1 MENNNLK
8 LGKTT
13 FYDEGVNVVGTVLM
27 RKVFSWMALALLI
40 TGLTAWIVAGS
51 EQLLSIIFSSKA
63 TFFGLIIGELVLVV
77 AMTSAINRMSL
88 TTATLLMVLYS
99 VINGATMSSIF
110 LLYTADSIAST
121 FFVTAGTFGVM
132 SLYGYATKRDLS
144 SWGNILFM
152 GVIGLIIAGVVNMF
166 WGNGTFSLIVSA
178 LGVII
183 FVALT
188 AYDVQKIKV
197 IFNEATAVD
206 ETTQKIAL
214 LGALSLY
221 LDFINIFLYLLRLLG
236 SRK

>member
-63 TFFGLIIGELVLVV
+63 TFFGLIIGELVLVI

-99 VINGATMSSIF
+99 VINGTTMSSIF

>member
-110 LLYTADSIAST
+110 LLYTADSIATT

>member
-13 FYDEGVNVVGTVLM
+13 FYDGGVNVVGTVLM

-221 LDFINIFLYLLRLLG
+221 LDFINIFLYLLRFLG

>member
-1 MENNNLK
+1 MEENNFR
-8 LGKTT
+8 LGNTT
-13 FYDEGVNVVGTVLM
+13 FTDDVNVVGTVLM

-40 TGLTAWIVAGS
+40 TGLTAWVVAGS
-51 EQLLSIIFSSKA
+51 EQLLSIIFSSRI
-63 TFFGLIIGELVLVV
+63 TFFGLIIGELALVV
-77 AMTSAINRMSL
+77 AMTSAIHRMSL
-88 TTATLLMVLYS
+88 STATLLMVLYS

-121 FFVTAGTFGVM
+121 FFVTAGTFGAM

-152 GVIGLIIAGVVNMF
+152 GLIGLIIAGVVNMF
-166 WGNGTFSLIVSA
+166 WMNNTFSLLVSA
-178 LGVII
+178 IGVVI

-188 AYDVQKIKV
+188 AYDVQKIKTL
-197 IFNEATAVD
+197 FNDATEVN
-206 ETTQKIAL
+206 ESTQKIAL

>member
-1 MENNNLK
+1 
-8 LGKTT
+8 
-13 FYDEGVNVVGTVLM
+13 
-27 RKVFSWMALALLI
+27 MALALLI
-40 TGLTAWIVAGS
+40 TGLTAWVVAGS
-51 EQLLSIIFSSKA
+51 EQLLSIIFSSRI
-63 TFFGLIIGELVLVV
+63 TFFGLIIGELALVV
-77 AMTSAINRMSL
+77 AMTSAIHRMSL
-88 TTATLLMVLYS
+88 STATLLMVLYS

-121 FFVTAGTFGVM
+121 FFVTAGTFGAM

-152 GVIGLIIAGVVNMF
+152 GLIGLIIAGVVNMF
-166 WGNGTFSLIVSA
+166 WMNNTFSLLVSA
-178 LGVII
+178 IGVVI

-188 AYDVQKIKV
+188 AYDVQKIKTL
-197 IFNEATAVD
+197 FNDATEVN
-206 ETTQKIAL
+206 ESTQKIAL

>member
-40 TGLTAWIVAGS
+40 TGLTAWIVSGS

-221 LDFINIFLYLLRLLG
+221 LDFINIFLYLLRFLG

>member
-77 AMTSAINRMSL
+77 ALTSAINRMSL

-132 SLYGYATKRDLS
+132 SLYVGMR
-144 SWGNILFM
+144 
-152 GVIGLIIAGVVNMF
+152 
-166 WGNGTFSLIVSA
+166 
-178 LGVII
+178 
-183 FVALT
+183 
-188 AYDVQKIKV
+188 
-197 IFNEATAVD
+197 
-206 ETTQKIAL
+206 
-214 LGALSLY
+214 
-221 LDFINIFLYLLRLLG
+221 
-236 SRK
+236 